1 MFRRIFSASLAMFL
15 SMSAVCAFAQDDKN
29 QEKTVK
35 LLTIGN
41 SFAQNALKYLDQ
53 IVKGQGRKIII
64 GRANLGGCPLDR
76 HWNNAEKDLKEY
88 KYKGK
93 KLTLTEMLQAEKW
106 DIVTIQQVS
115 HKSFKRETFEP
126 YAANLIALIKK
137 YAPQAEIV
145 IHQTWAYRADHN
157 WFTKKDATLTQQKMY
172 DGALAN
178 YLWLADKYKLRVFPS
193 GAAIQLCREIQP
205 VKFTFP
211 DPKFDYKNAEK
222 PALPNQDGSLI
233 VGLSWRKNKAG
244 KWYMGNDAIHAN
256 PRAEYMI
263 GCAWYEMIYGDNAE
277 NVKFVPKGID
287 EKDAEFLRKTAHQA
301 VEDFK
306 QVK

>member
-1 MFRRIFSASLAMFL
+1 MFRRIFSASLALFV
-15 SMSAVCAFAQDDKN
+15 SMSAVCVFAQDDKN

-41 SFAQNALKYLDQ
+41 SFAQNALKYFDK
-53 IVKGQGRKIII
+53 IVEGQGRKIVI
-64 GRANLGGCPLDR
+64 GRANLGGCSLER

-88 KYKGK
+88 NGK
-93 KLTLTEMLQAEKW
+93 KQTLTDILKADKW
-106 DIVTIQQVS
+106 DVITIQQVS
-115 HKSFKRETFEP
+115 HQSFKRESFEP
-126 YAANLIALIKK
+126 YAEKLIALIKK

-157 WFTKKDATLTQQKMY
+157 WFTKKDATITQQKMY

-178 YLWLADKYKLRVFPS
+178 YLWLADKYKLRVLPS
-193 GAAIQLCREIQP
+193 GAAIQLCRETQP

-211 DPKFDYKNAEK
+211 DPNFDYKNAER

-256 PRAEYMI
+256 ARAEYMI
-263 GCAWYEMIYGDNAE
+263 GCVWYEMIYGDNAE

-287 EKDAEFLRKTAHQA
+287 EKAAEFLRKVAHET
-301 VEDFK
+301 VKNFK